1 MPVIMIAFPTTQQ
14 DAVRARALQPL
25 RTLAALMY

>member
-14 DAVRARALQPL
+14 DAAQAHALQPL
-25 RTLAALMY
+25 HTLAALMY